1 VVQVLDRALC
11 PVLVGRADQLE
22 ALEDALLASNRG
34 EGQVVVLAG
43 EAGMGKSR
51 LADELRAVAQRAGT
65 IVMEGS
71 CSEAELALPYL
82 PFLEAIGN
90 YLSIADL
97 DELRQR
103 LGPFRRELA
112 QLFPQVDPEAG
123 HGDSGDPTQ
132 GRLRLFEALI
142 ALLRIPADEHG
153 VLLIIEDIHWADAST
168 RELLDYM
175 TRRLRTTR
183 IMVLA
188 TYRSDELHR
197 RHPLL
202 PLVQGWRR
210 SGTARIVELEPLD
223 PSGIAEMVKAIFDE
237 AQVSDEFRD
246 LIFQR
251 SEGNPFVAEEILKAA
266 IDKGD
271 IYRAAGGGWDR
282 RALKDLTL
290 PTTVTDSVLLRLERL
305 NDEQADILHAA
316 AVLGR
321 SFDYRTLAAVAGPSE
336 DRIQEG
342 LHLFVQQQLM
352 EEEAAS
358 HRYRFRHALTR
369 EAIYSDLITPR
380 RLALHSRAADTLAKL
395 PGTPPVDL
403 AYHLLAAG
411 RTAEAIPVALEAAA
425 DAERRLGFRE
435 AVTLYERIVPLVTDE
450 LPRAELLGRLGR
462 ALYWAGE
469 GVRGEPYLEE
479 AIPPLERDGR
489 IVEAA
494 NLRLWLGRIYW
505 ERSRPE
511 EARAEYEHVRDALEP
526 LGPSDDLA
534 NAYSRLAGIQ
544 LFAYELERCESLALK
559 ARDIA
564 IAAGDEPAKL
574 WAEVF
579 IGSALAAMPGREEEG
594 YETLMRV
601 EREALERGYPWVT
614 GNATFN
620 ELETRIFNYRPRQAL
635 DRLELYRDLARGRLG
650 GPWPG
655 YVEGAAHV
663 FMGEPQV
670 ARPLLEE
677 STEQADAA
685 GLTTFEGWSRRFLA
699 VALSMLDEHEA
710 ARAALPGPSN
720 RNERQDAVPVA
731 TFSIRIFEDAGD
743 AEATLAEA
751 RSAIDLLAVRPND
764 WVVEERRLAD
774 QVIGVLLGHGRDADA
789 ERAIALLRGANAPRD
804 DPYLLRTEGRIAL
817 AAGRPNDALAGLE
830 LAATAFRNAD
840 YRDDEWRT
848 RRVLAEA
855 LAAVGQPD
863 AAERQLRQVLL
874 EAQEHGHVA
883 EARRAREALGAL
895 GAAAETAG
903 GEAAANAANVAVA
916 TKPAAGEASKDR
928 GRSSTAGRPTEVVAT
943 IMFLDVRGYTQ
954 LTGQRAPKDNVERLA
969 SLHRWARQEVERHD
983 GTVDKF
989 AGDAVMAVFN
999 ASGARLDHAVHAVQ
1013 AALAIRDKAAYAG
1026 MPVGIGLATGP
1037 AVVGNLTD
1045 GANVSAV
1052 GETTNLAA
1060 RLQSAAGAGE
1070 ILLSAETHRRVREWL
1085 ASRALSPRDEE
1096 LQLKGVGTVPAYRLA
1111 AG

>member
-1 VVQVLDRALC
+1 MVQTLDRALC
-11 PVLVGRADQLE
+11 PVLIGRAGQLE
-22 ALEDALLASNRG
+22 SLEDALLASNRG

-51 LADELRAVAQRAGT
+51 LAEELRAVAQRAGT
-65 IVMEGS
+65 VVMEGS

-97 DELRQR
+97 DDLRER

-112 QLFPQVDPEAG
+112 QLFPQVDPEAA
-123 HGDSGDPTQ
+123 HAESGDPTQ

-223 PSGIAEMVKAIFDE
+223 APGIAEMVKAIFDE
-237 AQVSDEFRD
+237 AHVSDEFRD

-271 IYRAAGGGWDR
+271 IFRAAGGGWDR
-282 RALKDLTL
+282 RDVKDLTL

-305 NDEQADILHAA
+305 TDEDADILHAA

-321 SFDYRTLAAVAGPSE
+321 SFDYRTLAAVAGPTE

-352 EEEAAS
+352 EEEADS

-369 EAIYSDLITPR
+369 EAIYTDLITPR
-380 RLALHSRAADTLAKL
+380 RLALHARAADALSRL

-403 AYHLLAAG
+403 AYHLLEAG
-411 RTAEAIPVALEAAA
+411 RTAEAIPVVLEAAE

-435 AVTLYERIVPLVTDE
+435 AVTLYERIVPFLTDA
-450 LPRAELLGRLGR
+450 LPRADVLGRLGR
-462 ALYWAGE
+462 ASYWAGE
-469 GVRGEPYLEE
+469 GVRGQPYLEE
-479 AIPPLERDGR
+479 AIPVLEREGR
-489 IVEAA
+489 VVESA

-511 EARAEYEHVRDALEP
+511 EAGAQYERVRDALEP

-534 NAYSRLAGIQ
+534 NAWSRLAGMH
-544 LFAYELERCESLALK
+544 LFEYELDETERLAK
-559 ARDIA
+559 RAVEIAVAAHDDPAR
-564 IAAGDEPAKL
+564 L

-579 IGSALAAMPGREEEG
+579 VGSALAAMPGREDEG
-594 YETLMRV
+594 YDTLMRV
-601 EREALERGYPWVT
+601 GQEAMDRGYPWIT

-620 ELETRIFNYRPRQAL
+620 ELETRVFNYRPRQAL
-635 DRLELYRDLARGRLG
+635 ERLSLFRELARGRLG

-663 FMGEPQV
+663 FMGEPHV

-677 STEQADAA
+677 ATEQAGAA

-699 VALSMLDEHEA
+699 VAMSMLDEHEA
-710 ARAALPGPSN
+710 ARAALPGPSA
-720 RNERQDAVPVA
+720 RKERQDAVPVA
-731 TFSIRIFEDAGD
+731 TFSIRVFADAGD
-743 AEATLAEA
+743 QDAAIAEAL
-751 RSAIDLLAVRPND
+751 SAIELLGKRPHG
-764 WVVEERRLAD
+764 WVTEERRLAD
-774 QVIGVLLGHGRDADA
+774 QAIEVLLEQDRRADVD
-789 ERAIALLRGANAPRD
+789 RAVSLFHSANVVAD
-804 DPYLLRTEGRIAL
+804 DPYALRTEGRVAL
-817 AAGRPNDALAGLE
+817 ASGDPEQALPPLE
-830 LAATAFRNAD
+830 SAAAAFRAAD
-840 YRDDEWRT
+840 YRDDEWRA
-848 RRVLAEA
+848 RRVLAAA
-855 LAAVGQPD
+855 LVAAGRTAD
-863 AAERQLRQVLL
+863 AERELRQVLL
-874 EAQEHGHVA
+874 EAQEHGHVS
-883 EARRAREALGAL
+883 EARHALEALGHL
-895 GAAAETAG
+895 GAAPG
-903 GEAAANAANVAVA
+903 Q
-916 TKPAAGEASKDR
+916 AAGPEAGRPTDEAPPPMRAEEPAGRRASDR
-928 GRSSTAGRPTEVVAT
+928 TTSRPTEVVAT
-943 IMFLDVRGYTQ
+943 IMFLDVRGYTE
-954 LTGQRAPKDNVERLA
+954 LTGKRAPKDNVERLA
-969 SLHRWARQEVERHD
+969 SLHRWASQEVERGH
-983 GTVDKF
+983 GSVDKF

-1013 AALAIRDKAAYAG
+1013 AALAIRDKAAFAG
-1026 MPVGIGLATGP
+1026 MPVGIGIATGP
-1037 AVVGNLTD
+1037 AVVGALTE

-1060 RLQSAAGAGE
+1060 RLQAAAAPGE
-1070 ILLSAETHRRVREWL
+1070 ILLSDETHRRVDGWL
-1085 ASRALSPRDEE
+1085 ADRGLSSTDEE
-1096 LQLKGVGTVPAYRLA
+1096 LELKGLGTVGAYRLPA
-1111 AG
+1111 D